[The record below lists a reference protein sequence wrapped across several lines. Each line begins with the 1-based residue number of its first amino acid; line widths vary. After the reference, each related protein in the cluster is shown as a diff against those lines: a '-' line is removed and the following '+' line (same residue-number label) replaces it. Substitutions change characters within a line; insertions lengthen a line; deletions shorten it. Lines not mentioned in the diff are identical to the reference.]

1 MILSVW
7 GQQLIFCW
15 SFRMIIWSLAIVAP
29 GLVAWGISC
38 HQAQTHAV
46 QSKPKILTENSK
58 FKVRNVILT
67 FFAVF
72 SRVRTVAWTVVCS
85 IAIITALSSI
95 LTRILRARI
104 QLWKKI
110 TSEYYNLS
118 HFKFNKLIY
127 NFHLSCWPLSWRFQT
142 PLGDSFFFSSRVSS
156 DKGVCIISLFCVW
169 VCCRAD
175 ILNLNSPWV
184 RPAQPPKCTP
194 VQLKVLRQTGNYLKV
209 RDVENSR
216 ARLQNKCA

>member
-15 SFRMIIWSLAIVAP
+15 SFRMIIWSLAIVPP

-46 QSKPKILTENSK
+46 QSKPEILTENSK

-95 LTRILRARI
+95 LTRILWARI

-118 HFKFNKLIY
+118 HSKFNKLIY
-127 NFHLSCWPLSWRFQT
+127 NFYLSCWPLSWRFQI
-142 PLGDSFFFSSRVSS
+142 PLGDSFFFSAEWAQIKVYVSS
-156 DKGVCIISLFCVW
+156 HFFVCEFV
-169 VCCRAD
+169 
-175 ILNLNSPWV
+175 
-184 RPAQPPKCTP
+184 
-194 VQLKVLRQTGNYLKV
+194 
-209 RDVENSR
+209 VE
-216 ARLQNKCA
+216 QIY